1 MDKVKIGVIVNTHG
15 LKGELR
21 VMSGTRYSNNDFQF
35 EEKMWIGDIEVK
47 VLSARKHKSFN
58 MITLDGYDNINDVE
72 HFKGKSLYIDSNKVA
87 NESNYESMIGKKVVQ
102 DGEILATVK
111 GLSETPAYK
120 LLVLS
125 NEVMVPLI
133 DQFAISVD
141 AEIEVKNVKGFLF

>member
-1 MDKVKIGVIVNTHG
+1 
-15 LKGELR
+15 
-21 VMSGTRYSNNDFQF
+21 
-35 EEKMWIGDIEVK
+35 
-47 VLSARKHKSFN
+47 